1 MSKTRATE
9 IFSQGLQAADATER
23 FRIGHV
29 FNGYTSADWRAEILP
44 RNVGSIFHVHFL
56 CAGITDDAALMDE
69 VRRQVESHM

>member
-1 MSKTRATE
+1 
-9 IFSQGLQAADATER
+9 LQAADATER

-44 RNVGSIFHVHFL
+44 LKVGSISHVRISRV
-56 CAGITDDAALMDE
+56 GITDDAALMDE